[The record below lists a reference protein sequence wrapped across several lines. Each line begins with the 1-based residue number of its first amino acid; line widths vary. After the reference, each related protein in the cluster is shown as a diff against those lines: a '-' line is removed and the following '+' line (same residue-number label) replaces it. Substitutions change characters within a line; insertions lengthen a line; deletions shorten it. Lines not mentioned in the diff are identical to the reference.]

1 MPTFTTQHVLT
12 TEDRLTK
19 EFDSALEE
27 AVKAAYY
34 EAFVGE
40 RSGEGRKDRLEWLLA
55 TAGIEKLDKGS
66 MAFENLSTVA
76 HEIVHEDFGKGLIIS
91 RNQFEDDEFGFAG
104 DWSAHQG
111 SSVALLPQDL
121 AVAAIKANIV
131 GYDALAFFHNAHP
144 KNPLV
149 GASGGTYS
157 NVRTSAAL
165 TLDNFAAAEAQ
176 MAAYTFPNGKSRAL
190 KAKHLIVPPA
200 LRKTALEIT
209 GAKQINAT
217 ENVIATNYGVDVIVA
232 PDLGLAAGGSDTTW
246 YISTDMPGTTGM
258 GKPWIYSLRRAFE
271 FSSFDGMTQVELA
284 RRNELEW
291 HVRGRATLAAGHP
304 FLMIRCTA

>member
-1 MPTFTTQHVLT
+1 MPAFLIQHVLT
-12 TEDRLTK
+12 TEDRVTK

-76 HEIVHEDFGKGLIIS
+76 HELTHEDFGKGLIIS

-111 SSVALLPQDL
+111 ASVALLPQDL

-232 PDLGLAAGGSDTTW
+232 PDLGSAAGGSDTTW
-246 YISTDMPGTTGM
+246 YVSTDMPGTTGM
-258 GKPWIYSLRRAFE
+258 GKPLIYSLRRAFE